1 MVLAGSSGEIG
12 SADIAEGLGQRIAFH
27 IPGSAAKNQAA
38 GYDRLGKRDSGQRQH
53 VLRQHVRR
61 LRRQKAISASAAE
74 FVAVA
79 PANPGGEAVG
89 NAGLVVAQDV
99 DTERAVLDDRGRRS
113 ALVVD
118 AD

>member
-74 FVAVA
+74 FVAVGT
-79 PANPGGEAVG
+79 ANPGREAGG
-89 NAGLVVAQDV
+89 NPGFAVATGAE
-99 DTERAVLDDRGRRS
+99 TERDV
-113 ALVVD
+113 
-118 AD
+118 